1 MLLSIA
7 TIVPSAAEELQ
18 NELIGLFG
26 LAALAA
32 GATLLLFI
40 GRFHNEDC
48 AACCVT
54 F

>member
-32 GATLLLFI
+32 GTTLLLFI
-40 GRFHNEDC
+40 GRFRNEDC